1 MPKISIIIP
10 VYKYIR
16 LKNIFSVVLVAY
28 LNKLLMILMSSR
40 NRAKQSL
47 QIALMTV

>member
-1 MPKISIIIP
+1 MPKISIIIS
-10 VYKYIR
+10 VYKVD
-16 LKNIFSVVLVAY
+16 NILSVVLVAY

-47 QIALMTV
+47 PIALMTV